1 MSKSPIELLEFA
13 KDFRKYY
20 SSLNPT
26 AGTPDAVHAIEPVDI
41 TVPSAA
47 KKIKGRVYIPS
58 EKPNAEKFPLV
69 LFTHGGALI
78 SGDLDTH
85 DVLVRALALR
95 LNAVV
100 LSYDYTLAPE
110 ENALGQ
116 MEEAKAA
123 FNWLYDHAD
132 QYHGDVNKM
141 IGIGD
146 SAGGQITANLS
157 HIYNTDAERK
167 FAAVWLIYPVLSGN
181 FQTESYKKLKDEYF
195 PNSQVMTMASLC
207 FMPKDASA
215 QDPRI
220 FSLYAGHSKLAPTL
234 ISIGELDPLS
244 SDNFTYAE
252 DLKTANIIHAIKFY
266 PNSEHG
272 FIQYF
277 KNKEAHALG
286 EQALDDGI
294 EQLTKWLS

>member
-1 MSKSPIELLEFA
+1 MSKTELELKEFA
-13 KDFRKYY
+13 EGFRTYY

-26 AGTPDAVHAIEPVDI
+26 AGTPDEVYKIENI
-41 TVPSAA
+41 EISVPTAA
-47 KKIKGRVYIPS
+47 QKIKGRVYVPTQS
-58 EKPNAEKFPLV
+58 PEAEKFTLV
-69 LFTHGGALI
+69 LFTHGGALV
-78 SGDLDTH
+78 SGDLETH
-85 DVLVRALALR
+85 DVLARALSLR

-100 LSYDYTLAPE
+100 LAYDYTLAPE

-123 FNWLYDHAD
+123 FNWLYDNAD
-132 QYHGDVNKM
+132 RLNGDVTKL

-157 HIYNTDAERK
+157 HIYKTDAERK
-167 FAAVWLIYPVLSGN
+167 FAAIWLIYPVLSGN
-181 FQTESYKKLKDEYF
+181 FQTESYIKLKDQYF
-195 PNSQVMTMASLC
+195 PSSEVMTMASLC
-207 FMPKDASA
+207 FMPKDVSK

-220 FSLYAGHSKLAPTL
+220 FSLHADHKNLVPTF

-244 SDNFTYAE
+244 SDSFSYAA
-252 DLKTANIIHAIKFY
+252 DLKAQNIVHDIKFY
-266 PNSEHG
+266 PKSEHG

-286 EQALDDGI
+286 EQALNDGI
-294 EQLTKWLS
+294 AQLKNWL